1 MSLPGFAPALC
12 VSHLGTEAEGR
23 TVCWE
28 QALLMT
34 NGRTARGQI
43 KSFKMMLASH
53 SIAFYWLNSIRPNS
67 KLMG

>member
-1 MSLPGFAPALC
+1 MSLPRFAPALC
-12 VSHLGTEAEGR
+12 VSHLRTQAEGVI
-23 TVCWE
+23 VCWE

-43 KSFKMMLASH
+43 KSLKMMLASH
-53 SIAFYWLNSIRPNS
+53 SLAFYWLNSIRPNS